1 MTPDEVARLALAA
14 VQSFPQLLQV
24 LHDSQYTGAIT
35 LHCHRGV
42 PQTAEFPPVKPPTV
56 QVPLQ
61 RKVARRDLTTGGRKP
76 HSSR

>member
-1 MTPDEVARLALAA
+1 MTHDEVTRLALSA

-24 LHDSQYTGAIT
+24 LHDAQYTGPIT

-42 PQTAEFPPVKPPTV
+42 PQTAEFPPPKHPAV

-61 RKVARRDLTTGGRKP
+61 KKVARRDLTKSVRKP